1 MCRMGRMLKKG
12 GKMMVSEAQKRASQ
26 KYNRQ
31 NMKNISF
38 SLHKETDKE
47 LIAIY
52 EAIPDKAKWFREMLK
67 KTGK

>member
-1 MCRMGRMLKKG
+1 
-12 GKMMVSEAQKRASQ
+12 MVSEAQKKASM
-26 KYNRQ
+26 KYNREK
-31 NMKNISF
+31 MKNISF

>member
-1 MCRMGRMLKKG
+1 MGRMLKKG

-52 EAIPDKAKWFREMLK
+52 EAIPNKAEWFREALK

>member
-1 MCRMGRMLKKG
+1 
-12 GKMMVSEAQKRASQ
+12 MVSEAQKRASQ
-26 KYNRQ
+26 KYNREK
-31 NMKNISF
+31 MKNISF

-52 EAIPDKAKWFREMLK
+52 ESIPNKAEWFREALK